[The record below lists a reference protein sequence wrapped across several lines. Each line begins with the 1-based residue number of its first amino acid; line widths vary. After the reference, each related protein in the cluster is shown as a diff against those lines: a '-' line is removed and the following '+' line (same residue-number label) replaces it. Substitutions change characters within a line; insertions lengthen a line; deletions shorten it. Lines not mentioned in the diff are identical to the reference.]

1 MLVCDWCSTVYCGPC
16 CGLVV
21 VVDDDVVVVVV
32 VVVVVSRVVS
42 RVVAVCSIIRYIAN
56 G

>member
-1 MLVCDWCSTVYCGPC
+1 MLVCDWCSTVYCG
-16 CGLVV
+16 LVV
-21 VVDDDVVVVVV
+21 VVVVVDVVVVVV